1 MPAPHNF
8 KTITDNEMKF
18 GGVVKNHKLIHLV
31 LFNWHMTSSLRQ
43 NFELLQKSC
52 SVIKVE
58 KFRDV
63 SDLKHRQINGTKL
76 KENFFLNIIN
86 SILKKLSIT
95 KSDFSALK
103 L

>member
-1 MPAPHNF
+1 M
-8 KTITDNEMKF
+8 
-18 GGVVKNHKLIHLV
+18 
-31 LFNWHMTSSLRQ
+31 
-43 NFELLQKSC
+43 
-52 SVIKVE
+52 IKVE
-58 KFRDV
+58 NFRDV

-76 KENFFLNIIN
+76 KENFFLNINN